1 MAMYSTTFVSTNV
14 VMTTTAPQ
22 VTHYDKELQFVAIR
36 VTSMAYKQIGIG
48 PVERAHKKLKKVRTC
63 SLPFCVSSHL
73 VLLQRTYVYD

>member
-1 MAMYSTTFVSTNV
+1 MAIYSTTFVSTNV

-36 VTSMAYKQIGIG
+36 VTSKQIGIG